1 MTIDCPERGL
11 LLMKVRD
18 EMKMSIAAY
27 QTLYKSAVAF
37 SMRKQIQAQE
47 GKEKLVCETKNLREK
62 MEELKEKKEA
72 LLLKKE
78 SLQKRSKEKRDLEAN
93 KRSAE
98 IRFLDFQNTHLK
110 QFFTSLETNN

>member
-1 MTIDCPERGL
+1 
-11 LLMKVRD
+11 MKVRD

-47 GKEKLVCETKNLREK
+47 GKEKLISETKGLRSK
-62 MEELKEKKEA
+62 MEELNEKKKA
-72 LLLKKE
+72 LLLKME
-78 SLQKRSKEKRDLEAN
+78 SLKKRIKEKRDLDSS
-93 KRSAE
+93 KRTAE

-110 QFFTSLETNN
+110 QFFTSLESNK